1 MRIEDFFCFSVHR
14 VVNLNW
20 VLRHFNWV
28 NTQIRCLSVALD
40 IAENRFRTCW
50 KPVTNREIPN
60 EIGTTTCRKETARN
74 FDIKRY
80 ALDFPG
86 IAYRRFL
93 LRFLMLPDRYELHTC
108 ILII

>member
-1 MRIEDFFCFSVHR
+1 MNR
-14 VVNLNW
+14 V
-20 VLRHFNWV
+20 
-28 NTQIRCLSVALD
+28 
-40 IAENRFRTCW
+40 
-50 KPVTNREIPN
+50 IPN

-74 FDIKRY
+74 FDKNRY

-93 LRFLMLPDRYELHTC
+93 LRFLTLPDGYELR